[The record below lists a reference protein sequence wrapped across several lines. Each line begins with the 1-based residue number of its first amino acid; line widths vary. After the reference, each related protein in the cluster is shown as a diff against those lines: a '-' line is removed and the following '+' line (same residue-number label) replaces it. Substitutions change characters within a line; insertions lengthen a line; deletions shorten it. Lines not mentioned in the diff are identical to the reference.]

1 MDTVDDTRQTGTQ
14 PVEPGSVIPQIR
26 QIVTEIIGEDAAE
39 LLDFTEESAFILDLE
54 MDSIQLIHLVG
65 RVNDCYGGQVDFVG
79 WLSAKPVEDLP
90 ALTVGDVVRF
100 VEEGI

>member
-1 MDTVDDTRQTGTQ
+1 MDTVDDAPQTGAQ

-39 LLDFTEESAFILDLE
+39 LLDFTEESTFILDLE
-54 MDSIQLIHLVG
+54 MDSIQLIHLAE
-65 RVNDCYGGQVDFVG
+65 RVNDRYGDQVDFVG
-79 WLSAKPVEDLP
+79 WLSTKPIEDLL
-90 ALTVGDVVRF
+90 ALTVGDVANF